1 MLDTGNDYSGTN
13 EANNIPAALGEHWD
27 FFGKVNDFK
36 SNQNS
41 IPYCVSAIADFS
53 VPSSVSCTQTTPGG
67 VVPLS
72 PPQSAAFA
80 TACFNA
86 ANALGPDTVAS
97 LNGLPTALGA
107 GPGGGGGCFAQGKSV
122 MIPPA
127 MGTFGTA
134 GRNTFP
140 SYPFKN
146 WDASI
151 YKDWK
156 FKERLTF
163 QFRAEF
169 FNVLNH
175 PQFANPGGGPNGF
188 NHNDPSV
195 TNLFG
200 CGCAT
205 PDVAGENPVLG
216 SGSNRAMQL
225 GLKIIF

>member
-1 MLDTGNDYSGTN
+1 M
-13 EANNIPAALGEHWD
+13 
-27 FFGKVNDFK
+27 
-36 SNQNS
+36 
-41 IPYCVSAIADFS
+41 
-53 VPSSVSCTQTTPGG
+53 
-67 VVPLS
+67 
-72 PPQSAAFA
+72 AFA
-80 TACFNA
+80 TACA
-86 ANALGPDTVAS
+86 AAASQFGGPTIAGIGMQTI
-97 LNGLPTALGA
+97 NGLTPG
-107 GPGGGGGCFAQGKSV
+107 GPGGCFIQGKSV
-122 MIPPA
+122 MIPPPF
-127 MGTFGTA
+127 GTFATA
-134 GRNTFP
+134 GRNIFP

-175 PQFANPGGGPNGF
+175 PQFANPGGGPNGY

-195 TNLFG
+195 PNQFA